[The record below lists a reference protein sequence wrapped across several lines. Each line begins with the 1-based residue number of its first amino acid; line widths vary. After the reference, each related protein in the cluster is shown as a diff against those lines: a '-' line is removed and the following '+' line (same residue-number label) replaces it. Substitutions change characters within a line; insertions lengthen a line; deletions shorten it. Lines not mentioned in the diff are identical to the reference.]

1 MAWDVEFT
9 DEFGAWWDGLTEA
22 EQDSVAAD
30 VRVLGEF
37 GPALGRP
44 HVDKVKGSRFLN
56 MKELRVQYAGKPY
69 RILFAFDP
77 RRTALLLI
85 GGNKNGQRAMVQRIR
100 SSGGPA
106 LREASGGA
114 ET

>member
-1 MAWDVEFT
+1 
-9 DEFGAWWDGLTEA
+9 LTEA

-44 HVDKVKGSRFLN
+44 HVDTVKGSRFPN

-85 GGNKNGQRAMVQRIR
+85 GGNKTGKERWYSEFVPVADRLYAKHLA
-100 SSGGPA
+100 A
-106 LREASGGA
+106 LKREKQHD
-114 ET
+114 EE